1 MSVRVRF
8 APSPTGEIHI
18 GSVRT
23 ILYNFLF
30 AKQNGGT
37 LVLRIE
43 DTDQERYDPRSLPS
57 IYEGLRWLGISW
69 DEGPRQRRAHRP

>member
-43 DTDQERYDPRSLPS
+43 DTDQERYDPR
-57 IYEGLRWLGISW
+57 
-69 DEGPRQRRAHRP
+69 